1 MHIDTLAYTNRLCR
15 LPPEQK
21 LGFAL
26 VLLVIAY
33 LTPIPIQ
40 LLILGW
46 VSIWIAIYARIPVGV
61 YLRLLWLTAM
71 FWLSS
76 VPAIVLNGVGFA
88 DLVGN
93 ASLLANRV
101 RLDVLWGWQ
110 VGDYYLYISQHGLIQ
125 AGELGVRTIATS
137 ACMYLILLTVPFVA
151 MLDIFRRCGCPTL
164 LTELLFLMY
173 RFIFILLDT
182 AQELWIAQNARGG
195 YRTRRLWM
203 QSIALL
209 VGQLLRRTMQNYQQV
224 SLSLAARGFNG
235 EFQVWHSRS
244 YQPSR
249 RYSLEAAIG
258 CTILVT
264 LAGWMYATRV

>member
-15 LPPEQK
+15 LPPAQK

-26 VLLVIAY
+26 VLSIGTY
-33 LTPIPIQ
+33 ITPIPLQ
-40 LLILGW
+40 LAILGW
-46 VSIWIAIYARIPVGV
+46 VSVWIVIYARIPIGI
-61 YLRLLWLTAM
+61 YLRLLWLTAV

-76 VPAIVLNGVGFA
+76 VPAIVLNGVGLA
-88 DLVGN
+88 DIDRV
-93 ASLLANRV
+93 LLDR
-101 RLDVLWGWQ
+101 LWGWEI
-110 VGDYYLYISQHGLIQ
+110 GNFYLYVSQHGLLQ
-125 AGELGVRTIATS
+125 AGELGVRTLATS

-151 MLDIFRRCGCPTL
+151 LLDILRRWGCPPL

-173 RFIFILLDT
+173 RFIFVLLDT
-182 AQELWIAQNARGG
+182 ATELWIAQNARGG

-203 QSIALL
+203 KSIALL
-209 VGQLLRRTMQNYQQV
+209 VGQLLRRTLVNYQQV

-235 EFQVWHSRS
+235 ELRVWHSRS

-249 RYSLEAAIG
+249 RYTLEAAIG

-264 LAGWMYATRV
+264 LAGWMYVTRV

>member
-15 LPPEQK
+15 LPPTQK

-26 VLLVIAY
+26 VLLAIAY
-33 LTPIPIQ
+33 ASAIPIQ
-40 LLILGW
+40 LLVLAW
-46 VSIWIAIYARIPVGV
+46 VSVWVTVYARIPLGV
-61 YLRLLWLTAM
+61 YLRLLRLTGL

-76 VPAIVLNGVGFA
+76 MPALVFNGVGLVDLDRVGA
-88 DLVGN
+88 D
-93 ASLLANRV
+93 S
-101 RLDVLWGWQ
+101 LWGWQ
-110 VGDYYLYISQHGLIQ
+110 VGDYYLYVSHQGALQ
-125 AGELGVRTIATS
+125 AGALGVRTLATS
-137 ACMYLILLTVPFVA
+137 ACVYLMLLTVPFVA
-151 MLDIFRRCGCPTL
+151 LLDILRRLGCPAL
-164 LTELLFLMY
+164 LIELLFLMY
-173 RFIFILLDT
+173 RFIFDLLDT
-182 AQELWIAQNARGG
+182 ARELWIAQNARGG

-209 VGQLLRRTMQNYQQV
+209 VSQLLRRTLVNYHQI

-264 LAGWMYATRV
+264 LAGWMYVTI

>member
-15 LPPEQK
+15 LPPAQK

-26 VLLVIAY
+26 VLSLLTYIA
-33 LTPIPIQ
+33 PIQIQ
-40 LLILGW
+40 LLIFGW
-46 VSIWIAIYARIPVGV
+46 VSVWIVIYARIPIGV
-61 YLRLLWLTAM
+61 YLRLLWLTAI

-76 VPAIVLNGVGFA
+76 VPAIVLNGVSWA
-88 DLVGN
+88 DV
-93 ASLLANRV
+93 SRV
-101 RLDVLWGWQ
+101 EIDRLWGWQ
-110 VGDYYLYISQHGLIQ
+110 VGGFYLYISQHGLHQ
-125 AGELGVRTIATS
+125 AAELGVRTLGTS

-151 MLDIFRRCGCPTL
+151 GLDILRRCGCPPL

-182 AQELWIAQNARGG
+182 AKELWIAQNARGG

-203 QSIALL
+203 KSIALL
-209 VGQLLRRTMQNYQQV
+209 VGQLLRRTLVNYQQV

-235 EFQVWHSRS
+235 QLRVWHSRS

-249 RYSLEAAIG
+249 RYTLEAAIG

-264 LAGWMYATRV
+264 LAGWMYVIRV

>member
-21 LGFAL
+21 LGFAV
-26 VLLVIAY
+26 VLLAIAY
-33 LTPIPIQ
+33 LTPILSQ

-46 VSIWIAIYARIPVGV
+46 VSIWIVVYARIPTGV
-61 YLRLLWLTAM
+61 YLRLLWLTAL

-76 VPAIVLNGVGFA
+76 VPAIVLNGVGIV
-88 DLVGN
+88 DLD
-93 ASLLANRV
+93 RV
-101 RLDVLWGWQ
+101 RWDRLWGWQ
-110 VGDYYLYISQHGLIQ
+110 AGDYYLYVSHQGLVQ
-125 AGELGVRTIATS
+125 AGELGVRTLATS

-151 MLDIFRRCGCPTL
+151 MLDILRRLGCPTL
-164 LTELLFLMY
+164 LVELLFLMY
-173 RFIFILLDT
+173 RFIFSLLDT
-182 AQELWIAQNARGG
+182 AKELWIAQNARGG

-203 QSIALL
+203 QSLALL
-209 VGQLLRRTMQNYQQV
+209 VGQLLRRTLVNYQQV

-258 CTILVT
+258 CTILLT
-264 LAGWMYATRV
+264 LAGWMYVTRV

>member
-15 LPPEQK
+15 LPPAHK

-26 VLLVIAY
+26 VLLAIAY
-33 LTPIPIQ
+33 VTPVSIQ

-46 VSIWIAIYARIPVGV
+46 VSIWVVIYAKVPTFV
-61 YLRLLWLTAM
+61 YLRLLWLTAI

-76 VPAIVLNGVGFA
+76 VPAIVLNVVGMV
-88 DLVGN
+88 DRVT
-93 ASLLANRV
+93 V
-101 RLDVLWGWQ
+101 RLDSLWGWQ
-110 VGDYYLYISQHGLIQ
+110 LGDYYLYVSQQGLVQ
-125 AGELGVRTIATS
+125 AGELGARTIATS

-151 MLDIFRRCGCPTL
+151 LLDIFRRWGCPTL

-182 AQELWIAQNARGG
+182 ARELWIAQNARGG

-203 QSIALL
+203 HSVSLL
-209 VGQLLRRTMQNYQQV
+209 VGQLLRRTLVNYQQV

-249 RYSLEAAIG
+249 RYSWEAAIG
-258 CTILVT
+258 CTILIT
-264 LAGWMYATRV
+264 LAGWMHVIRVRSS